1 MKKHHSI
8 EALMQLG
15 LTFLQA
21 TVYCTLLK
29 FGKAEIKAISE
40 NCGVARADVYRVMAT
55 LEHLGL
61 VEKIISKPV
70 SFKVT
75 PIRDACLLLLE
86 NKKRDYLALKKLSS
100 EIIHSTPH
108 YCSENCDVQPEFSI
122 ISSGGRLIERITLE
136 DNNTQKSLDIF
147 ADWKSIRSIEYYQRF
162 IHEKA
167 LKRGVKIRII
177 TEIHQGEQFEDL
189 YPSLFKYNGSF
200 EVRYVDS
207 PIPIRCAI
215 YDKKQVNLNLK
226 PKTDPQNT
234 SFLWSSNPEF
244 VKVIVAFFEQ
254 NWEKSHLPLKVT
266 KSMP

>member
-1 MKKHHSI
+1 MKKHHSV

-21 TVYCTLLK
+21 TIYCTLLK
-29 FGKAEIKAISE
+29 FGKAEIKVISE
-40 NCGVARADVYRVMAT
+40 NCGVARADVYRVMGA

-61 VEKIISKPV
+61 VEKVISKPV

-75 PIRDACLLLLE
+75 PVRDACSLLLE
-86 NKKRDYLALKKLSS
+86 IKKRDYLALKRLSS
-100 EIIHSTPH
+100 EIINNTPS
-108 YCSENCDVQPEFSI
+108 YCSEICDVQPEFSI

-136 DNNTQKSLDIF
+136 DNKTQKSLDIS
-147 ADWKSIRSIEYYQRF
+147 ADWKSIRSIEYYQLF

-167 LKRGVKIRII
+167 LRRGVKIRII
-177 TEIHQGEQFEDL
+177 TERHQGEQFEDL
-189 YPSLFKYNGSF
+189 YPALFKYNGSF

-226 PKTDPQNT
+226 PKIDPQNT

-254 NWEKSHLPLKVT
+254 VWEKLDFPLTAT
-266 KSMP
+266 KSIS